1 MQKIKNLAYLLLFS
15 LVLFSCGEYQK
26 VLNKGTTEEQ
36 YKMATKMYESKNY
49 SKALRLFEKVTPT
62 YRGKPQMERIQFMV
76 AQSNFNEKNY
86 SISGYYFDRF
96 AKNYPKSS
104 KKEEAAFLSAYSYK
118 LASPP
123 FSLDPKDTNKAL
135 EAFQGFI
142 NTYPDSDKIDEANKH
157 YKELR
162 YKLQKKYFEIA
173 KTYYRTAGYDLRNY
187 KAAIQA
193 FDNLLS
199 DYLGSE
205 FKEEALF
212 YRLKAAHD
220 FVLKSTLRRK
230 SERIKDAIDAYD
242 RLKRNFPESK
252 FMEESNEMLATM
264 NEENKE
270 VESLI
275 AKQKEF
281 KNNSIQKK

>member
-1 MQKIKNLAYLLLFS
+1 MQKIKNLAYLLVVS

-26 VLNKGTTEEQ
+26 VLNKGTAEDQ
-36 YKMATKMYESKNY
+36 YKMATKMYESKKY

-62 YRGKPQMERIQFMV
+62 YRGKPQMERISFMIS
-76 AQSNFNEKNY
+76 QSNFNEKNY
-86 SISGYYFDRF
+86 SIAGYYFDRF

-123 FSLDPKDTNKAL
+123 FSLDPTDTNKAL
-135 EAFQGFI
+135 EAFQSFI

-162 YKLQKKYFEIA
+162 YKLQKKHFEIA
-173 KTYYRTAGYDLRNY
+173 KTYYRTADYDLRNY

-193 FDNLLS
+193 FDNLLA

-205 FKEEALF
+205 FKEEALL

-220 FVLKSTLRRK
+220 FVLRSTARRK
-230 SERIKDAIDAYD
+230 PERIKDAMEAYEK
-242 RLKRNFPESK
+242 LKRNFPESQ
-252 FMEESNEMLATM
+252 FMEEA
-264 NEENKE
+264 NKMVVTLNAQKKE
-270 VESLI
+270 AEDII

-281 KNNSIQKK
+281 QKSIKK

>member
-1 MQKIKNLAYLLLFS
+1 MQKIKNLAYLLMFS

-26 VLNKGTTEEQ
+26 VLNKGTTEDQ
-36 YKMATKMYESKNY
+36 YKMATKMYESKDY
-49 SKALRLFEKVTPT
+49 GKALRLFEKITPT

-96 AKNYPKSS
+96 VKNYPKSS

-123 FSLDPKDTNKAL
+123 FSLDPTDTNKAL
-135 EAFQGFI
+135 ESFQGFI
-142 NTYPDSDKIDEANKH
+142 NEYPDSDKIEEANTH

-173 KTYYRTAGYDLRNY
+173 KTYYRTADYDLRNY

-205 FKEEALF
+205 FKEEALY

-220 FVLKSTLRRK
+220 FVLKSTFRRK
-230 SERIKDAIDAYD
+230 PERIADAISAYEK
-242 RLKRNFPESK
+242 LKRNYPESK
-252 FMEESNEMLATM
+252 FMDDANNMLVTLNAES
-264 NEENKE
+264 KE
-270 VESLI
+270 SEDLL

-281 KNNSIQKK
+281 KNSQKK

>member
-1 MQKIKNLAYLLLFS
+1 MQKIKNLAYLSMFS

-26 VLNKGTTEEQ
+26 VLNKGTSEEQ
-36 YKMATKMYESKNY
+36 YKMANKMYESNQY
-49 SKALRLFEKVTPT
+49 SKALRLFEKITPI

-86 SISGYYFDRF
+86 SVSGYYFDRF

-118 LASPP
+118 LASPV
-123 FSLDPKDTNKAL
+123 FSKDPTDTNKAL
-135 EAFQGFI
+135 EAFQSFI
-142 NTYPDSDKIDEANKH
+142 NTYPDSNKIEEANKH

-162 YKLQKKYFEIA
+162 YKLQEKYFEIA
-173 KTYYRTAGYDLRNY
+173 KTYYRTADYDLRNY

-205 FKEEALF
+205 FKEEALYF
-212 YRLKAAHD
+212 RLKAAHD
-220 FVLKSTLRRK
+220 FVLKSTVRRK
-230 SERIKDAIDAYD
+230 PERIKDAIEAFEK
-242 RLKRNFPESK
+242 LKRNYPESK
-252 FMEESNEMLATM
+252 FMEKANEMLVTLKI
-264 NEENKE
+264 EEEKTTI
-270 VESLI
+270 LI

-281 KNNSIQKK
+281 QNSQKK